1 MKKLIFIA
9 MIALVAVN
17 MSAAKKADKEMN
29 TEVVTAANEIH
40 GAIFD
45 KSSQESLAGAVVLVN
60 GQKVYSDLEGNFTIK
75 NVCNGICELKISMIS
90 YEDQIVKFDASKTKN
105 LKVLLV
111 Q

>member
-9 MIALVAVN
+9 MISLVAVN
-17 MSAAKKADKEMN
+17 LSAAKRADKEVN
-29 TEVVTAANEIH
+29 TEVVTTANEIQ
-40 GAIFD
+40 GVVFD
-45 KSSQESLAGAVVLVN
+45 KSSQESLAGAVILVN
-60 GQKVYSDLEGNFTIK
+60 GQKVYSDLEGNFTIR

-90 YEDQIVKFDASKTKN
+90 YEDQIIKFDASKTKN